1 MQRKKK
7 GFEREEKDGILFP
20 LSIAKEK
27 KRFERVEEN
36 GFIFIHIV
44 AEKGK
49 KRSWKEKRTWRM
61 KKWVVGNEVM
71 SLLMDVWIFI

>member
-1 MQRKKK
+1 MGFYFHSPLRKKK
-7 GFEREEKDGILFP
+7 I
-20 LSIAKEK
+20 
-27 KRFERVEEN
+27 RFERVEEN

-61 KKWVVGNEVM
+61 NKWVVGNEVM